1 LQSIVLTEVLA
12 VPDENRDFWADHQP
26 DPNWLQDA
34 DSRSITPEEF
44 AAVRSSRYRHHPHLE
59 TIAGFGDH
67 AGELVV
73 EVGCGFGIDGSRFV
87 EGGANYVGI
96 DLSHGAVRTARRTFD
111 LLGLNGATV
120 LQGDA
125 TALPIASASADYV
138 YSLGVL
144 HYVPDTA
151 KAVREIHRVLRPG
164 GRCLVMLYHRWSLN
178 YYVNVMLLRR
188 LGALLLLLPG
198 ATQLLARLAGKSEA
212 ALAGHRAL
220 LRRHGLSY
228 LTDRQ
233 LFLSNNT
240 DGLGNPLSKVF
251 SRRQARD
258 LFADFGEV
266 ETEVRFLSARWPPLL
281 DRLLGPAA
289 KEWLERRLGWQL
301 FVRAVRSSADGAGGL
316 RPARRTRRTQ
326 SSGAI

>member
-1 LQSIVLTEVLA
+1 LA
-12 VPDENRDFWADHQP
+12 VPGDNRDFWADHQP

-34 DSRSITPEEF
+34 DSRSVTPQEF

-111 LLGLNGATV
+111 LLGLKGATV
-120 LQGDA
+120 QGDA
-125 TALPIASASADYV
+125 ATLPIASASADYV
-138 YSLGVL
+138 YALGVL
-144 HYVPDTA
+144 HYAPDAA

-164 GRCLVMLYHRWSLN
+164 GRCLVMVYHRRSLN
-178 YYVNVMLLRR
+178 YYFNILVLRR
-188 LGALLLLLPG
+188 LGASMLLLPG
-198 ATQLLARLAGKSEA
+198 AMRLAAGVTGKSEA
-212 ALAGHRAL
+212 TLAGHRAL
-220 LRRHGLSY
+220 LRRHGLAY

-258 LFADFGEV
+258 LFAEFGEV
-266 ETEVRFLSARWPPLL
+266 GTEVRFLSARWPPVLN
-281 DRLLGPAA
+281 RLLRPAA

-301 FVRAVRSSADGAGGL
+301 YVRAVR
-316 RPARRTRRTQ
+316 
-326 SSGAI
+326 

>member
-1 LQSIVLTEVLA
+1 MYSLAAFVGDLLTEVLV

-96 DLSHGAVRTARRTFD
+96 DLSHGAARTARRTFD
-111 LLGLNGATV
+111 LLGLKGATV
-120 LQGDA
+120 QGDA
-125 TALPIASASADYV
+125 AALPIASASADYV
-138 YSLGVL
+138 YALGVL
-144 HYVPDTA
+144 HYLPDTA
-151 KAVREIHRVLRPG
+151 RVVREIHRVLRPG
-164 GRCLVMLYHRWSLN
+164 GRCLVMLYHRRSLN
-178 YYVNVMLLRR
+178 YYFNILVLRR
-188 LGALLLLLPG
+188 LGASMLLLPG
-198 ATQLLARLAGKSEA
+198 TMRLAARVTGKSEA

-220 LRRHGLSY
+220 LRRHGLAY
-228 LTDRQ
+228 ITNRQ

-251 SRRQARD
+251 SRRQALQ
-258 LFADFGEV
+258 LFADFDEV
-266 ETEVRFLSARWPPLL
+266 ETEVHFLNLQGLPLL
-281 DRLLGPAA
+281 DRLLGPAVT
-289 KEWLERRLGWQL
+289 ERLGRRLGWQL
-301 FVRAVRSSADGAGGL
+301 FVRATRS
-316 RPARRTRRTQ
+316 
-326 SSGAI
+326 